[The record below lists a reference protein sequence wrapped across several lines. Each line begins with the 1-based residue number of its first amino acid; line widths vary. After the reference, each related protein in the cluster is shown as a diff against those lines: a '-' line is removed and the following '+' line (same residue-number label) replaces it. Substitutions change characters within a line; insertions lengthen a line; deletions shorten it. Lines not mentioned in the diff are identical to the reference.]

1 MAATKTSAEC
11 VTRVVMDILLIGS
24 RSKAADQSRRSGR
37 AGILHSRPYPLT
49 FVRGAGP
56 VTYQSFPHDRPL
68 PGKLRG
74 MVGRQLLADGEPV
87 IEWVLSTPS
96 GPPSYLSADT
106 RGDRKRPVR
115 SPLTATLATRPRRS
129 SARSAAPS
137 ATLHYLLAVIA
148 ARAYALDCQ
157 GSSRAAS

>member
-1 MAATKTSAEC
+1 
-11 VTRVVMDILLIGS
+11 
-24 RSKAADQSRRSGR
+24 
-37 AGILHSRPYPLT
+37 
-49 FVRGAGP
+49 

-115 SPLTATLATRPRRS
+115 SPLTATLAPRRRSFEREIRS
-129 SARSAAPS
+129 SVGD
-137 ATLHYLLAVIA
+137 LASLA
-148 ARAYALDCQ
+148 GGCWGESLRP
-157 GSSRAAS
+157 